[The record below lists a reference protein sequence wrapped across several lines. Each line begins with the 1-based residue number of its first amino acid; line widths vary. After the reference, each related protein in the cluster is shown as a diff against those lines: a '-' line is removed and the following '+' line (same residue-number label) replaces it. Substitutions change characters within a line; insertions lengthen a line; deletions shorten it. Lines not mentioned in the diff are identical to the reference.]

1 MLYNT
6 SDPLDKENFLARA
19 QLLAE
24 RGDIVELR
32 TKRQRSMK
40 QSAYLHCILSYFGA
54 RYGEEAEYVKVEY
67 FKKLINPDIF
77 IISKGK
83 DPFTGRD
90 KYKLRCT
97 SDLTTEEMSTC
108 IDRFRNWSSK
118 EAGIY
123 IPTADEGAM
132 LAKCEVEIAKAQR
145 YL

>member
-6 SDPLDKENFLARA
+6 SNPLDKENFLARA

-32 TKRQRSMK
+32 TKRQRSLK
-40 QSAYLHCILSYFGA
+40 QSAYLHCILAYFGSQ
-54 RYGEEAEYVKVEY
+54 YGEDAEYVKAEY
-67 FKKLINPDIF
+67 FKKLVNPEIF
-77 IISKGK
+77 ILSKGQ

-90 KYKLRCT
+90 KYKLRST
-97 SDLTTEEMSTC
+97 ADLTTEEMSTC

-118 EAGIY
+118 VAGIY
-123 IPTADEGAM
+123 LPTAEEGAI
-132 LAKCEVEIAKAQR
+132 LAMCEVEIAKAKR

>member
-6 SDPLDKENFLARA
+6 SEPLDKENFLARA

-32 TKRQRSMK
+32 TKRQRSLK
-40 QSAYLHCILSYFGA
+40 QSAYLHCILAYFGA

-90 KYKLRCT
+90 KYKLRST

-123 IPTADEGAM
+123 IPTAEEGAM
-132 LAKCEVEIAKAQR
+132 LAACEVEIAKAQR

>member
-6 SDPLDKENFLARA
+6 SEPLDKENFLARA
-19 QLLAE
+19 QFLAE

-32 TKRQRSMK
+32 TKRQRSLK
-40 QSAYLHCILSYFGA
+40 QSAYLHCILGFFGA

-90 KYKLRCT
+90 KYKLRST

-123 IPTADEGAM
+123 IPTAEEGAM
-132 LAKCEVEIAKAQR
+132 LALCEVEIAKAQR